1 MSPTNEP
8 PVRARFD
15 PERWAWL
22 IAPIGAILVALA
34 FTVSPLLAVVGV
46 ALMALSCVTAEREF
60 LLFGPFLK
68 LELTR
73 MSRKQRIHLWRPIV
87 AAAMGLPVL
96 VLYYAA
102 FSESSSADVTP
113 TQAKMIASG
122 GFAILFFYLV
132 LICGSAGLTYLSY
145 AIAEDRESKRMD
157 FVLVTDLRGRE
168 LVIGKLFARAFGMA
182 MYVLPAVPIILSLP
196 LLFGVEPEI
205 ILYTFGYFGV
215 TMLSLAGLAALGSV
229 KAATKKASG
238 GWILKYV
245 IPYLALSFSLQM
257 LQNYPSIWFF
267 PGAPNRMPTVSVGD
281 VVDWISTGNLVARLT
296 TWFQVAG
303 GGVAGIARDFP
314 AYAAF
319 HTAVGLL
326 ACMRAASLLRGF
338 SAEDRLSGGGKT
350 NEDARTVRP
359 PIDDYPIRWKEQFCN
374 PLLAKFGNRK
384 RANGIAF
391 FVLFGI
397 PTAAFL
403 VASVSDV
410 GGYGKDIIAGARFY
424 PMLIVVLMMSSAST
438 YGLYSIAQERERDTL
453 TSLLLT
459 PIEPKEIMAQKRRGI
474 LGLTRGIAIG
484 LVLASIGPIA
494 CGAWAWWAY
503 PVLVAF
509 AIELAFI
516 GVARGMLQ
524 SANAPTVEVAQ
535 RRNGWQTLIALVVGS
550 ALFGLL
556 IYLTGGMDSPLK
568 YLFVGLIP
576 PAAVI
581 GLGAAQEVPF
591 NVLWLY
597 AGGYV
602 LGFFS
607 NLLIARWLW
616 RLAVR
621 RFEAACDPATE
632 AGPLL
637 DRSANERETP
647 NGGG

>member
-1 MSPTNEP
+1 MSLTIDP
-8 PVRARFD
+8 PARARFD

-22 IAPIGAILVALA
+22 IAPIGAILLALS

-46 ALMALSCVTAEREF
+46 GLLALSCVTAEREL
-60 LLFGPFLK
+60 LLFGPFLRQ
-68 LELTR
+68 ELTR
-73 MSRKQRIHLWRPIV
+73 MSRKQRVHLWRPLV

-96 VLYYAA
+96 VLY
-102 FSESSSADVTP
+102 FRTFGESSHITP
-113 TQAKMIASG
+113 VQAKMIASG

-132 LICGSAGLTYLSY
+132 LICGSAGLTFLSA

-168 LVIGKLFARAFGMA
+168 LVIGKLFARAVGMA
-182 MYVLPAVPIILSLP
+182 MYILPAIPIILSLP
-196 LLFGVEPEI
+196 LLFGVESEI

-215 TMLSLAGLAALGSV
+215 TLLSLAGLAALGSV

-245 IPYLALSFSLQM
+245 VPYVALSFGLQM

-267 PGAPNRMPTVSVGD
+267 PGAPQRVPTVSVGD
-281 VVDWISTGNLVARLT
+281 IVDWISTGNLVARLMM
-296 TWFQVAG
+296 WVNVAG
-303 GGVAGIARDFP
+303 GGGVAFIARDFP

-326 ACMRAASLLRGF
+326 ACMYAASLLRSF
-338 SAEDRLSGGGKT
+338 SSEERLSGSKT
-350 NEDARTVRP
+350 NEATRKVRP
-359 PIDDYPIRWKEQFCN
+359 PIGDFPIRWKEQFCN
-374 PLLAKFGNRK
+374 PVLAKFGNMK
-384 RANGIAF
+384 NANRLGLIVL
-391 FVLFGI
+391 FVL
-397 PTAAFL
+397 PTLAFL
-403 VASVSDV
+403 AASVSDV
-410 GGYGKDIIAGARFY
+410 GGYAKDIIAVAKFY
-424 PMLIVVLMMSSAST
+424 PMMIVLLLMSSAT
-438 YGLYSIAQERERDTL
+438 GYGFYSIAQERERDTL

-459 PIEPKEIMAQKRRGI
+459 PIEPKEIIAQKRSGI
-474 LGLTRGIAIG
+474 LAITRQLLIALI
-484 LVLASIGPIA
+484 VASIGPIA

-503 PVLVAF
+503 PVLILL
-509 AIELAFI
+509 AIQLTFI

-535 RRNGWQTLIALVVGS
+535 RRNGWQTLIGLVAGS
-550 ALFGLL
+550 LFFGLL
-556 IYLTGGMDSPLK
+556 LYITGGMESPLK

-591 NVLWLY
+591 KEFWLY
-597 AGGYV
+597 AGGY
-602 LGFFS
+602 LIGFVS

-616 RLAVR
+616 RRAVR
-621 RFEAACDPATE
+621 RFEAACDPAFD

-647 NGGG
+647 NAGG